1 MIVVPAI
8 DVRAGRVVRL
18 KQGRLQDEQVYG
30 SDPAEAARR
39 FEAEG
44 ASRLHLVD
52 LDAALEGRPQP
63 EVVEAVLR
71 AVRIPVEVGGGLRTL
86 EVAQRYR
93 NKGAE
98 RLIFGTAVVTDP
110 GMVQGA
116 LALFGEA
123 VVVALDARN
132 GLVTVGG
139 WQETTQVRAVDLAV
153 QVGSWGVRRVQYTDV
168 VRDGMLL
175 GPNLAGTAEL
185 AHVSGLRIT
194 AAGGISSLADLL
206 RVRDCSPLV
215 DEAVVGKALFEGR
228 FNLSD
233 ARAMLGG
240 D

>member
-8 DVRAGRVVRL
+8 DVRAGHVVRL
-18 KQGRLQDEQVYG
+18 KQGRLQDEEIYG
-30 SDPAEAARR
+30 SDPSEAARR

-44 ASRLHLVD
+44 ARRIHLVD
-52 LDAALEGRPQP
+52 LDAALQGRPQP

-71 AVRIPVEVGGGLRTL
+71 AVSIPIEVGGGLRTL
-86 EVAQRYR
+86 ETAQRYR
-93 NKGAE
+93 DRGAD
-98 RLIFGTAVVTDP
+98 RLIFGTAVVSDP
-110 GMVQGA
+110 QVVQGA

-168 VRDGMLL
+168 VRDGMLS
-175 GPNLAGTAEL
+175 GPNLAGIAEL
-185 AHVSGLRIT
+185 IHVSGLRVT
-194 AAGGISSLADLL
+194 AAGGISTLADLL
-206 RVRDCSPLV
+206 RVRDSSPLV
-215 DEAVVGKALFEGR
+215 DEAVVGKALYEGR
-228 FNLSD
+228 FTLTE
-233 ARAMLGG
+233 ARNMLE

>member
-30 SDPAEAARR
+30 ADPSEVARR

-44 ASRLHLVD
+44 ARRLHLVD
-52 LDAALEGRPQP
+52 IDAALGGRPQP

-71 AVRIPVEVGGGLRTL
+71 AVRVPVEVGGGLRTL
-86 EVAQRYR
+86 EAAQRYR
-93 NKGAE
+93 DRGAE

-110 GMVQGA
+110 AMVQGA

-123 VVVALDARN
+123 VVVALDARS

-139 WQETTQVRAVDLAV
+139 WQEITQVRAVDLAV
-153 QVGSWGVRRVQYTDV
+153 QVGSWGVRRVQYTDT
-168 VRDGMLL
+168 VREGMLQ

-194 AAGGISSLADLL
+194 VAGGVSTLTDLL
-206 RVRDCSPLV
+206 RLRDCSPQV
-215 DEAVVGKALFEGR
+215 DEAIVGKALYEGR
-228 FNLSD
+228 FTLSE
-233 ARAMLGG
+233 ASAMLGES
-240 D
+240 